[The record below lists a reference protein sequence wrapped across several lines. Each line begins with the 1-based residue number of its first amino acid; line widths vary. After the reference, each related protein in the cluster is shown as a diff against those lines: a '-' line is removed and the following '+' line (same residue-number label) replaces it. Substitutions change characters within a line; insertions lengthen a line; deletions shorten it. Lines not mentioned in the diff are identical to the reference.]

1 VHTGR
6 AFVGTVG
13 RPGGLIELTALGED
27 VNVAARLAS
36 VAAAGE
42 LICSESA
49 YAASGLA
56 HPGERREVTLKGVS
70 NPIPIPVRVLRSN

>member
-1 VHTGR
+1 MHTGR

-13 RPGGLIELTALGED
+13 RPGGLTELTALGED

-36 VAAAGE
+36 VAGPGE
-42 LICSESA
+42 LVCSEAA
-49 YAASGLA
+49 YAASGLT

-70 NPIPIPVRVLRSN
+70 NPVSVRVLRGL